1 MIEISFAA
9 AFFGGVLAL
18 LSPCSALLLPAFFA
32 YAFQSR
38 SELTAR
44 TLLFYLGLATIFV
57 PLGMG
62 ASLASTL
69 FVDHRDTMIVV
80 AGALLIAFGVL
91 ELAGKSLTF
100 IRMGGNANETTSI
113 FGTYTLGMVYGFGG
127 FCSGPILGSVLTVAA
142 TDDNVLRSGA
152 MLAVYALGTTVP
164 LFIFALLWDR
174 LGVGSRKII
183 RGYGVQFGPLFIHST
198 NLIAGLL
205 FVLLGASFIALG
217 GTNALEGVYDGWG
230 FTELS
235 FQADERVRDATG
247 WIPDVAVF
255 ALAGLA
261 LVAGSIYVYSRV
273 RSHDDDEWH
282 DSADDEAHD
291 ALESGRGQASGRPG
305 AVNRF

>member
-38 SELTAR
+38 SELTTR
-44 TLLFYLGLATIFV
+44 TVLFYLGLATIFV

-80 AGALLIAFGVL
+80 AGALLIAFGIL

-100 IRMGGNANETTSI
+100 IKMGGNADETTSI
-113 FGTYTLGMVYGFGG
+113 FGTYSLGMVYGFGG

-142 TDDNVLRSGA
+142 TDDNVLRGGA
-152 MLAVYALGTTVP
+152 MLAVYALGSTVP

-183 RGYGVQFGPLFIHST
+183 RGYGVQIGPLFIHST

-205 FVLLGASFIALG
+205 FILLGVSFIALG
-217 GTNALEGVYDGWG
+217 GTNALESIYDGWG

-235 FQADERVRDATG
+235 FQADERVRDTIG
-247 WIPDVAVF
+247 RVPDLAVF

-261 LVAGSIYVYSRV
+261 IIVASIYVYSRP
-273 RSHDDDEWH
+273 RGPTEEDWHGTEDE
-282 DSADDEAHD
+282 DSLDT
-291 ALESGRGQASGRPG
+291 LESEQ
-305 AVNRF
+305 V